1 MLAVSRGLATTSS
14 AHTLQLQSPTLG
26 SRHSA
31 GGRGKI
37 FVAPQKIFAEGG
49 VALQTAHRPVVAAEA
64 RRDGVARHT
73 RLAGAAEDA
82 AARGAEHEAR
92 GDRGVVLEAADGLR
106 GGEAAGGGWVLVV
119 QVNDETVLASGEH
132 SVT

>member
-1 MLAVSRGLATTSS
+1 M
-14 AHTLQLQSPTLG
+14 
-26 SRHSA
+26 
-31 GGRGKI
+31 
-37 FVAPQKIFAEGG
+37 FAPQKIFAEGG
-49 VALQTAHRPVVAAEA
+49 VALQTAHRPVVATEA

-73 RLAGAAEDA
+73 RLARAADDA

-106 GGEAAGGGWVLVV
+106 GGEAAGGAGVRIV

-132 SVT
+132 SAT

>member
-1 MLAVSRGLATTSS
+1 M
-14 AHTLQLQSPTLG
+14 
-26 SRHSA
+26 
-31 GGRGKI
+31 
-37 FVAPQKIFAEGG
+37 FAPQKIFAEGG
-49 VALQTAHRPVVAAEA
+49 VALQTAHRPVMAAKA
-64 RRDGVARHT
+64 RRDGVARQT

-106 GGEAAGGGWVLVV
+106 GGEAAGGAGVRIV

-132 SVT
+132 SAT